1 MWLLWH
7 DLFLERV
14 FVFPQKEISKIKICW
29 WNSKKIIFGIIRW
42 SEIIW
47 AFQIYLAI
55 KMMPVSKY
63 FQHVGQKKIQNLIG
77 NKSVNA
83 ELHKSDPE
91 LSSKMWISEHQYKT
105 SVPAIDTITLK
116 DLKATFC
123 HCITISLVYRVSQ
136 KEVSCQIFRF
146 WT

>member
-1 MWLLWH
+1 
-7 DLFLERV
+7 
-14 FVFPQKEISKIKICW
+14 
-29 WNSKKIIFGIIRW
+29 
-42 SEIIW
+42 
-47 AFQIYLAI
+47 
-55 KMMPVSKY
+55 MPVSKY

-136 KEVSCQIFRF
+136 KEVSFFDFGHNLIF
-146 WT
+146 WTISENHVDLDIFGQFWTVWTVLDTLRHFWIGFPPEVSFGTWLDASMH